1 MAHTIEDLVMN
12 MADKYSL
19 ANNPAE
25 SQVIYKRNKEMLWN
39 FLNELHHP
47 MYIEKLSK
55 PNYKEL

>member
-12 MADKYSL
+12 MADKYSS

-25 SQVIYKRNKEMLWN
+25 SQVIYKRNKEMLRD

-55 PNYKEL
+55 SNYKEL